1 VHRIL
6 NGVATRLST
15 TPSIVRDAGGET
27 VFGEEGQE
35 MKADRKNWEPPKLM
49 RKPVSETLQG
59 VGTNQDG
66 IGGEF
71 PIQS

>member
-1 VHRIL
+1 
-6 NGVATRLST
+6 
-15 TPSIVRDAGGET
+15 
-27 VFGEEGQE
+27 